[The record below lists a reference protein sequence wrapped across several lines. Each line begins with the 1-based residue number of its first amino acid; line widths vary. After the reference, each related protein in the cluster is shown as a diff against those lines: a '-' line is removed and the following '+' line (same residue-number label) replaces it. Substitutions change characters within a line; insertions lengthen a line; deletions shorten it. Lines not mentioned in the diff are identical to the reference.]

1 MSANLCCAVSMVKLK
16 HKGFLEMLITKH
28 DCPYDGKYCRL
39 KQKQNMASFQSNLEM
54 AHTKHNQS
62 MFLET
67 IKAESVICPLDEVGN
82 CGRYLNYICD
92 QETLVR

>member
-1 MSANLCCAVSMVKLK
+1 MVKLK

-39 KQKQNMASFQSNLEM
+39 KQKQNMASFQSNLKM